1 MTDPAFYQLWHLTFR
16 KFRDDLAI
24 SGSPN
29 RTLRRLLFEDIS
41 GRIYLLEEYD
51 IRKKAA
57 QSAQNRILEFFR
69 DQHLSGITPALQ
81 ADRGEPG
88 VTFQRSYW
96 QIRPWVDADPPD
108 RKRLGLDTAL
118 ARQWADF
125 LLDMKKISTIPGMPP
140 AYGNRFTFAGY
151 MPRLAA
157 FTRREMPE
165 FLDELTAI
173 LRRLQPFLDREPGMT
188 AMFAHGD
195 FHPGNI
201 LLKNG
206 RIAGVIDW
214 EFLGWKCAGYDLA
227 LLLGCLGMDNP
238 EWLDGPAVRTLQDHL
253 FRNSY
258 MPEAA
263 WEDLPLLMAA
273 IRLGW
278 FGEWVDL
285 QDRPMARQELDYIR
299 FLLG

>member
-1 MTDPAFYQLWHLTFR
+1 MTDPAFYRHWDLDFR
-16 KFRDDLAI
+16 KFRDDLKI

-29 RTLRRLLFEDIS
+29 RTRRRVLFEDAG
-41 GRIYLLEEYD
+41 GRIFILEEYD

-57 QSAQNRILEFFR
+57 QTAQNRILEFFR
-69 DQHLSGITPALQ
+69 DQQLPGITPALQ
-81 ADRGEPG
+81 PRQGEQG
-88 VTFQRSYW
+88 ITFQHSFW
-96 QIRPWVDADPPD
+96 QVRPWVEADPPD
-108 RKRLGLDTAL
+108 RESLGSNTRL
-118 ARQWADF
+118 ARQWGDF
-125 LLDMKKISTIPGMPP
+125 LLALKKAAALPSMPS
-140 AYGNRFTFAGY
+140 AHGERFTFAGY
-151 MPRLAA
+151 VPRLSA

-165 FLDELTAI
+165 FYDVLTAI
-173 LRRLQPFLDREPGMT
+173 LRRMQPFLDREPGMT

-195 FHPGNI
+195 FHPGNV

-206 RIAGVIDW
+206 DISGVIDW

-227 LLLGCLGMDNP
+227 LLLGCLGMDDP

-253 FRNSY
+253 FRNGY

-285 QDRPMARQELDYIR
+285 QDRAMAQQELEYIH